1 MTYINL
7 PAFADV
13 TLLALLI
20 ANSLVCLLVLIMAG
34 PTFIAARDAFGRH
47 VVEVPIWKRLLLA
60 LSIFALAAYL
70 ALQALLVW
78 QFWPYYADRGEL
90 ARERVTAVTALP
102 EQSPDLFWI
111 TTERHRF
118 GVTRE
123 IYRNVM
129 IGDQVE
135 VRFRAA
141 DDTLFELTVVERAQ
155 P

>member
-1 MTYINL
+1 MLHIVEAWLGSRPCLRGDGWYGGASIDRASGAADGQTPMTYINL

-20 ANSLVCLLVLIMAG
+20 ANSLVCLVVLIMAG

-78 QFWPYYADRGEL
+78 QF
-90 ARERVTAVTALP
+90 
-102 EQSPDLFWI
+102 
-111 TTERHRF
+111 